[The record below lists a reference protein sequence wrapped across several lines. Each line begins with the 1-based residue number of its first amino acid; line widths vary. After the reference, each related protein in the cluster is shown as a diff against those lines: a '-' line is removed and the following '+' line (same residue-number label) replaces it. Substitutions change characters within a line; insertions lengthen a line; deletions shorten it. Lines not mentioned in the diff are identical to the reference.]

1 MDLAA
6 FIAHSQAFVT
16 SLAVERNLSPHTRR
30 AYTSDLEQVQEFW
43 TRLVSREKAKV
54 PDFTEII
61 QRYVVAL
68 FYKKLSKP
76 SLARKLS
83 CLRSFKKYLS
93 TQGITLPLSVKSP
106 RLDKK
111 LPPTLSEEEIKLLL
125 DGITDEQLQSPYPLR
140 DRAVMELLYATGIR
154 SSELASTSLSA
165 INFNERTIRI
175 KGKGKKERIVL
186 FNEPADAKLRAYITQ
201 ERASLLADTADHGI
215 LFVNHAGTPLTP
227 RSIQRVCTR
236 FRKCLPVDRP
246 LTPHK
251 LRHSFATHLLN
262 HGANLRVVQEL
273 LGHNSLA
280 TTEIYTYVSPAQLKE
295 VCTSKHPL
303 NRKDKRER

>member
-6 FIAHSQAFVT
+6 FISYSQAFVT

-43 TRLVSREKAKV
+43 TRLASREKTKT
-54 PDFTEII
+54 PPFTEII

-83 CLRSFKKYLS
+83 CLRSFKKYLHG
-93 TQGITLPLSVKSP
+93 QGIDLPLSVKSP

-125 DGITDEQLQSPYPLR
+125 DGITDEQLQSPFPLR
-140 DRAVMELLYATGIR
+140 DRAVIELLYATGIR
-154 SSELASTSLSA
+154 SSELAATTLQA
-165 INFNERTIRI
+165 INFAERTIRI

-186 FNEPADAKLRAYITQ
+186 FNEAADARLRHYITQ
-201 ERASLLADTADHGI
+201 ERNALLADTVDHGI
-215 LFVNHAGTPLTP
+215 LFVNHTGTPLTP

-236 FRKCLPVDRP
+236 FRKCLPIDRP

-280 TTEIYTYVSPAQLKE
+280 TTEIYTYVSPTQLKE

-303 NRKDKRER
+303 NRKEKRER

>member
-1 MDLAA
+1 M
-6 FIAHSQAFVT
+6 
-16 SLAVERNLSPHTRR
+16 
-30 AYTSDLEQVQEFW
+30 
-43 TRLVSREKAKV
+43 
-54 PDFTEII
+54 

-68 FYKKLSKP
+68 FYKKLSKS

-83 CLRSFKKYLS
+83 CLRSFKKYLHGE
-93 TQGITLPLSVKSP
+93 GIDLPLSVKSP
-106 RLDKK
+106 RIDKK
-111 LPPTLSEEEIKLLL
+111 LPPTLSEQEVGHLL
-125 DGITDEQLQSPYPLR
+125 DGVTDEQLQSPFPQR
-140 DRAVMELLYATGIR
+140 DRAVIELLYATGVR
-154 SSELASTSLSA
+154 SSELAAITLHS
-165 INFNERTIRI
+165 INFAERTILV

-186 FNEPADAKLRAYITQ
+186 FNEAADTKLRQYITH
-201 ERASLLADTADHGI
+201 ERNALLADTADHGI
-215 LFVNHAGTPLTP
+215 LFVNHTGTPLTP

-236 FRKCLPVDRP
+236 FRKCLPTDRP

-303 NRKDKRER
+303 NKKEKRER

>member
-1 MDLAA
+1 MDLASFVEHSHT
-6 FIAHSQAFVT
+6 FIT
-16 SLAVERNLSPHTRR
+16 SLAIERNLSPHTRR
-30 AYTSDLEQVQEFW
+30 AYTSDLEQLQDFW
-43 TRLVSREKAKV
+43 TRLAAKEKAKT

-61 QRYVVAL
+61 KRYVVAL
-68 FYKKLSKP
+68 FYKKLSKS

-83 CLRSFKKYLS
+83 CLRSFKKYLHGL
-93 TQGITLPLSVKSP
+93 GITLPLVVKSP

-111 LPPTLSEEEIKLLL
+111 LPSTLSEEEIKHLL
-125 DGITDEQLQSPYPLR
+125 DGITDEQLDSSFPLR
-140 DRAVMELLYATGIR
+140 DRAIIELLYATGVR
-154 SSELASTSLSA
+154 SSELAAITLAS
-165 INFNERTIRI
+165 INFNEQTILI

-186 FNEPADAKLRAYITQ
+186 FNETASTKLQRYMSQ
-201 ERASLLADTADHGI
+201 ERNALLADTVDHGI
-215 LFVNHAGTPLTP
+215 LFVNHVGTPLTP

-236 FRKCLPVDRP
+236 FRKCLPIDRP

-280 TTEIYTYVSPAQLKE
+280 TTEIYTYVSPTQLKE
-295 VCTSKHPL
+295 TCTSKHPL
-303 NRKDKRER
+303 NKKENSER